1 MEVKNE
7 SNDQQEILTR
17 IHFTDFS
24 RLLNY
29 QILQW
34 HSFYIVLLK
43 GFCIFCVADK
53 KKLQNLFVI
62 LLFVELNL
70 IRFLID
76 FKWTNIQQI
85 AHVIK

>member
-17 IHFTDFS
+17 IHFTDF
-24 RLLNY
+24 LDFNY

-43 GFCIFCVADK
+43 SFCVFCVAAK
-53 KKLQNLFVI
+53 KNMQNLFVI